1 MCGIAGILRPA
12 GATVRADEIRRLTDL
27 IAHRGPDDAGLHL
40 DGPVGLGHR
49 RLSIVDLSPAGH
61 QPMASADGAAWIVF
75 NGEIYNHAELRR
87 QLEGLGH
94 AFRSATDT
102 EVILAAF
109 RQWREACVE
118 RFEGMWAFAIWEPAR
133 RRLFCSR
140 DRLGIKPFYYALA
153 GGSFAFASEIKA
165 VLASGVVPARAD
177 LAAVR
182 LQLVYRAR
190 TANDATCFEGVRQL
204 PPAHNAVYEDGR
216 LSLHRYWDA
225 ATAAD
230 AGEEAWRGRDP
241 ATRFLDELG
250 QAVDSHLRS
259 DVPVGAC
266 LSGGLDS
273 GALALLASRHMAT
286 PLRTFSVTYP
296 GTAFD
301 ESPWIHALTAQ
312 ERNIA
317 PSESRPD
324 GSDLVEVLE
333 RATWHYEEPLWGH
346 SVYSWWQVMK
356 AVNGG
361 GIKVVL
367 NGQGAD
373 ELLAGYPRYYP
384 TYLRQLLLGGC
395 LPAFLRNF
403 EGFRRQ
409 QGGLSRAALLRD
421 LATPFWP
428 DWLRRGARLAG
439 RGQAYDDRF
448 LAPALRTLRDPAA
461 EALARRAFNRLD
473 RHLLSD
479 LTVTRLPEL
488 LQAEDRFSMAF
499 SIESRVPFLDRRF
512 VEFALA
518 LPDSQKIEGGT
529 TKVVLRNA
537 MRGLL
542 PDQTVDRRDKQG
554 YPTPGETWLR
564 QHGAEYAGDLLAS
577 RSFRERGVFDPAST
591 DAAFA
596 QWRGGAGK
604 LPGLW
609 TWLSTEHWF
618 RRYLD
623 QPPA

>member
-12 GATVRADEIRRLTDL
+12 GATVRADEIVRLTDL

-61 QPMASADGAAWIVF
+61 QPMASADGSAWIVF
-75 NGEIYNHAELRR
+75 NGEIYNHVELRR

-94 AFRSATDT
+94 SFRSSTDT

-109 RQWREACVE
+109 RQWREDCVA

-153 GGSFAFASEIKA
+153 NGSFAFASEIKA

-177 LAAVR
+177 PGALR

-190 TANDATCFEGVRQL
+190 TASDATCFEAVRQL
-204 PPAHNAVYEDGR
+204 PPAHNAVFEDGR
-216 LSLHRYWDA
+216 LSLHRYWD
-225 ATAAD
+225 TD
-230 AGEEAWRGRDP
+230 ARDDPGDWRGPDL

-250 QAVDSHLRS
+250 QAVGSHLRS

-273 GALALLASRHMAT
+273 GSLALLASRRMAT

-296 GTAFD
+296 GTPFD
-301 ESPWIHALTAQ
+301 ESRWIHALTAQ
-312 ERNIA
+312 ERNLA
-317 PSESRPD
+317 PSESSPD
-324 GSDLVEVLE
+324 GSDLIDVLE

-356 AVNGG
+356 SVHAG

-384 TYLRQLLLGGC
+384 TYLRQLLLTGRW
-395 LPAFLRNF
+395 PSFVRNF

-448 LAPALRTLRDPAA
+448 LAPALRSMRDPGA
-461 EALARRAFNRLD
+461 EALARRAFNSLD
-473 RHLLSD
+473 RHLRSD
-479 LTVTRLPEL
+479 LTATRLPEL

-518 LPDSQKIEGGT
+518 LPAHEKIESGT
-529 TKVVLRNA
+529 TKVVMRKA

-542 PDQTVDRRDKQG
+542 PDITVDRRDKQG
-554 YPTPGETWLR
+554 YPTPGDTWLR

-577 RSFRERGVFDPAST
+577 RSFRERGVFDPAAT

-596 QWRGGAGK
+596 QWRAGNGK

-609 TWLSTEHWF
+609 TWLSTEIWF

-623 QPPA
+623 TSPA